1 MMGVSNHSLYFDR
14 SCDRDGL
21 PYNQHAS
28 PFTNPETPPIV
39 DLSHIVRRFG
49 DRTVLDDISLRV
61 ERGEL
66 FGLLGPS
73 GSGKT
78 TLIKLI
84 TGIDR
89 ADKGSVRMLGE
100 AMPKLSMLQRFGYMA
115 QSDALYNELTAQEN
129 LTFFCFS
136 LRIKRI
142 S

>member
-1 MMGVSNHSLYFDR
+1 METPLQST
-14 SCDRDGL
+14 
-21 PYNQHAS
+21 AS

-100 AMPKLSMLQRFGYMA
+100 LMPKLSMLQRFGYMA

-129 LTFFCFS
+129 LTFFAS
-136 LRIKRI
+136 LSRIKRI

>member
-1 MMGVSNHSLYFDR
+1 METTLQS
-14 SCDRDGL
+14 
-21 PYNQHAS
+21 PAS

-39 DLSHIVRRFG
+39 DLSHIVRRFD

-84 TGIDR
+84 TGIDK
-89 ADKGSVRMLGE
+89 ADKGSVRDYAWRAYAE
-100 AMPKLSMLQRFGYMA
+100 AVYA
-115 QSDALYNELTAQEN
+115 AALRLYGSIRCTL
-129 LTFFCFS
+129 
-136 LRIKRI
+136 
-142 S
+142 